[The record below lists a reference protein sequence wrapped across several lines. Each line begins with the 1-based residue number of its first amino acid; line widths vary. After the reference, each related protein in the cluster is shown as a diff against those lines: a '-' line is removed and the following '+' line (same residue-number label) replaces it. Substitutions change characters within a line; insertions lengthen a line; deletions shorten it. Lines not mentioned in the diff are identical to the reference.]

1 MFQRLVTLLFITAVL
16 SEPECSRFHY
26 EEQTLNKMIRQE
38 IAMEKLQADMAATQQ
53 QVLDTLG
60 KLTETTQQLSDDWNN
75 EKIKLERETNDF
87 MEGTNKSIQNEMAK
101 LKRVTNEMTEET
113 NRSIRNFAAD
123 LEKLKGPT
131 VAFRSNDLVD
141 HSPSSGETL
150 VFKTTTLNEGLGYDN
165 KSGIFTAPVA
175 GTYTFSVQ
183 LCVDGG
189 KDMYYAIV
197 ADGVDIKKGWFCDEK
212 WKTCYTTDTVAVLQ
226 KDSKVNV
233 KCSAGSSTLR
243 ATGNY
248 WNTFSGVLVQL

>member
-53 QVLDTLG
+53 QVLDTL
-60 KLTETTQQLSDDWNN
+60 
-75 EKIKLERETNDF
+75 
-87 MEGTNKSIQNEMAK
+87 AK

>member
-53 QVLDTLG
+53 QVFDTLG

-131 VAFRSNDLVD
+131 VAFRSKDLVD
-141 HSPSSGETL
+141 LTPSSGETL

-183 LCVDGG
+183 FCVRYG
-189 KDMYYAIV
+189 KEMYFAIV
-197 ADGVDIKKGWFCDEK
+197 ADGVEIKKGWFYEEK
-212 WKTCYTTDTVAVLQ
+212 YNKCYATDTVAELQ
-226 KDSKVNV
+226 KNSKVYI
-233 KCSAGSSTLR
+233 KCSVRSSLLVFSSD
-243 ATGNY
+243 Y
-248 WNTFSGVLVQL
+248 WNTFSGVLVKS

>member
-1 MFQRLVTLLFITAVL
+1 MFQRSVALLFITAVL

-53 QVLDTLG
+53 QVLDALG
-60 KLTETTQQLSDDWNN
+60 KLTETTKQLSDDWNN
-75 EKIKLERETNDF
+75 EKIKLEHVANV
-87 MEGTNKSIQNEMAK
+87 SA
-101 LKRVTNEMTEET
+101 EET
-113 NRSIRNFAAD
+113 NKNVRNFAVEM
-123 LEKLKGPT
+123 EKLKGPT
-131 VAFRSNDLVD
+131 VAFRSKDLVD
-141 HSPSSGETL
+141 LTPSSGETL

-183 LCVDGG
+183 FCG

-212 WKTCYTTDTVAVLQ
+212 WNTCYTTDTVAVLQ

-233 KCSAGSSTLR
+233 KCSAGSSILR
-243 ATGNY
+243 ASGNY
-248 WNTFSGVLVQL
+248 WNTFSGVLVKS

>member
-1 MFQRLVTLLFITAVL
+1 
-16 SEPECSRFHY
+16 
-26 EEQTLNKMIRQE
+26 
-38 IAMEKLQADMAATQQ
+38 MAATQQ

-87 MEGTNKSIQNEMAK
+87 MEETNKSIQNEMAK
-101 LKRVTNEMTEET
+101 LKRVTNEMTGET
-113 NRSIRNFAAD
+113 NRR
-123 LEKLKGPT
+123 PT

-197 ADGVDIKKGWFCDEK
+197 ADGVDIKKGFFCDK
-212 WKTCYTTDTVAVLQ
+212 DWDACYTTDTVAVLH
-226 KDSKVNV
+226 KDSKVYV
-233 KCSAGSSTLR
+233 KCSYSSNVLVTSN
-243 ATGNY
+243 NY
-248 WNTFSGVLVQL
+248 WNTFSGVLVKS